1 MRKLIDAPLHIIDG
15 CRSCGS
21 TKLTKILDLGETPL
35 ADRLLTQETMDIP
48 EPKAP
53 LDLVFCEN
61 CSLVQIL
68 ATVSPEVL
76 FCDDYPYYSSVSPYL
91 MKHFGDSARAIMKSQ
106 SLTEDSLVIE
116 AASNDGYM
124 LHHFRDSG
132 ISVLGIDPAEGPA
145 NKAIE
150 RGVPTLKTFFSEDL
164 AQSLKAQGREADVF
178 LANNVLAHVA
188 DLNGFVAGIKALL
201 KDTGVAV
208 IEAPYLLDL
217 IEKLEFDTIYHQHL
231 CYFSVTA
238 LVVLFERHG
247 LSLNHVEKTAIHGG
261 SLRLFIQPTADRRSS
276 VDTFLENEK
285 ALGVDTAAY
294 YKAFGE
300 RVEGLKN
307 ALMTILDSL
316 RDENK
321 SIAGYGAA
329 AKANTLMSYC
339 GINGQHLEFI
349 ADKNPFKQGRFMSG
363 NALPICD
370 PVKIGT
376 DAPDYLLIL
385 AWNFADEIIDQQTDF
400 RQRGGKFIIPIP
412 EPHIVS

>member
-1 MRKLIDAPLHIIDG
+1 MRRLINAPLNIIDG

-21 TKLTKILDLGETPL
+21 KKLTKILDLGETPL
-35 ADRLLTQETMDIP
+35 ADRLLTQDTLEHP

-53 LDLVFCEN
+53 LDLVICEN

-106 SLTEDSLVIE
+106 SLSEDSLVIE

-124 LHHFRDSG
+124 LHHFRDAG
-132 ISVLGIDPAEGPA
+132 INVLGIDPAEGPA
-145 NKAIE
+145 SKAIE

-164 AQSLKAQGREADVF
+164 AHSLKAQGREADVF

-188 DLNGFVAGIKALL
+188 DLNGFVTGIKILL
-201 KDTGVAV
+201 KNDGVAV

-231 CYFSVTA
+231 CYFSITA
-238 LVVLFERHG
+238 LMTLFRDRG
-247 LSLNHVEKTAIHGG
+247 LSLNHVEKTDIHGG
-261 SLRLFIQPTADRRSS
+261 SLRLFVQHHEDRQTS
-276 VDTFLENEK
+276 VDDFLEKERT
-285 ALGVDTAAY
+285 LGVDTVAFY
-294 YKAFGE
+294 QAFGA
-300 RVEGLKN
+300 RVEGLKTS
-307 ALMTILDSL
+307 LMSILASL
-316 RDENK
+316 REQNK
-321 SIAGYGAA
+321 SIVGYGAA

-339 GINGQHLEFI
+339 GIDDRHLDFI

-363 NALPICD
+363 NALPICN
-370 PVKIGT
+370 PEKIST

-385 AWNFADEIIDQQTDF
+385 AWNFAEEIIDQQADF
-400 RQRGGKFIIPIP
+400 RRRGGKFIIPIP